1 MSVLHGTESVVQWH
15 SRCKVS
21 EPHLVLILRID
32 GEGEK
37 EEEGKEVEGN
47 EQGRKGVGKISTS
60 PSDSSL
66 PMYMF
71 CRTSNHLECLC
82 DHREKK
88 YNPIIK
94 FR

>member
-47 EQGRKGVGKISTS
+47 EQGRKGVGKISTG
-60 PSDSSL
+60 PSAH
-66 PMYMF
+66 
-71 CRTSNHLECLC
+71 CRCICSVE
-82 DHREKK
+82 R
-88 YNPIIK
+88 PIILSVCVTTE
-94 FR
+94 RRNTIL

>member
-1 MSVLHGTESVVQWH
+1 MVQWH

-32 GEGEK
+32 EEGEK

-71 CRTSNHLECLC
+71 CRTANHLKCLC
-82 DHREKK
+82 DHRKKK

>member
-1 MSVLHGTESVVQWH
+1 MELRVWFSGTADVRSQNH
-15 SRCKVS
+15 TLCSYTR
-21 EPHLVLILRID
+21 
-32 GEGEK
+32 EGEE

-47 EQGRKGVGKISTS
+47 EQGRKGVGKISTG

-71 CRTSNHLECLC
+71 CRTANHLECLC

>member
-1 MSVLHGTESVVQWH
+1 MVQWH

-32 GEGEK
+32 GDGEK
-37 EEEGKEVEGN
+37 EGEGKEVEGN
-47 EQGRKGVGKISTS
+47 EQGRKGVGKISTG

-66 PMYMF
+66 PMYVF

-94 FR
+94 LR